1 MKIHSRSG
9 KQQSTVQDRPTMV
22 MYTCGPTVYDD
33 SHIGNFRSFV
43 MADSLRRWLESP
55 LRVDNPPKVRHVMN
69 ITDIGHLTEDDID
82 RMTIGISRSGMA
94 SVELVAIHYTKRF
107 IEDAKLLN
115 IKVASEADNNPRL
128 MPRASDY
135 IQDIIDAIMSMIEV
149 CKAYV
154 TEDGVFFD
162 VSSFPRHG
170 EVAGDRLNDQPGMG
184 GRLTFEQ
191 AAGKRNPEDF
201 LLWKKDFTHLMT
213 WKSPWGRGYPGWHI
227 ECSVMAS
234 AMGHDDM
241 TGIIDIH
248 TGGEDNAF
256 PHHEA
261 ENAQSCSMFGRNPHK
276 TVFSRHWFHVA
287 HLQISDKKMSKSEGT
302 FIRIKDLTELGVSAA
317 AVRMFLLSAHY
328 RTNLLYDGTRSIAQY
343 ERMLEKWRHIPAAQT
358 TSDEFKEEFARA
370 LDNDFNTA
378 EAIGVVNKYLFEI
391 SKEDWE
397 EIERVFGLDGMFPKI
412 QVRGNV
418 EYREMSDEMIHVVEP
433 LVVLRHKARQ
443 DKNFEESD
451 RLRSRIAAEGFEIE
465 DRSLGRYL
473 VQPIL
478 G

>member
-1 MKIHSRSG
+1 
-9 KQQSTVQDRPTMV
+9 MV
-22 MYTCGPTVYDD
+22 IYTCGPTVYDD
-33 SHIGNFRSFV
+33 AHIGNFRSFLF
-43 MADSLRRWLESP
+43 ADALRRWLESP
-55 LRVDNPPKVRHVMN
+55 LRTSNAPLVRHVMN
-69 ITDIGHLTEDDID
+69 ITDIGHLTADDLD
-82 RMTIGISRSGMA
+82 RMQVGAARLGVSS
-94 SVELVAIHYTKRF
+94 SSEVADHFAQRF

-115 IKVASEADNNPRL
+115 IKVASESESEPAL
-128 MPRASDY
+128 MPRASDFIPEMIRAIKSLIDSGHAY
-135 IQDIIDAIMSMIEV
+135 IT
-149 CKAYV
+149 K
-154 TEDGVFFD
+154 DGVFYD

-170 EVAGDRLNDQPGMG
+170 EVSGDRSNDQAGMG
-184 GRLTFEQ
+184 GRLTFAQ
-191 AAGKRNPEDF
+191 ATAKRSFEDF
-201 LLWKKDFTHLMT
+201 LLWKIDPDHLMN
-213 WKSPWGRGYPGWHI
+213 WPSPWGRGYPGWHI

-234 AMGHDDM
+234 SMGHNDM

-261 ENAQSCSMFGRNPHK
+261 ENAQSCSMHGRDPHT

-287 HLQISDKKMSKSEGT
+287 HLQIGDKKMSKSEGT

-358 TSDEFKEEFARA
+358 TSGAFKEEFARA

-451 RLRSRIAAEGFEIE
+451 QLRSRIAAEGFEIE